1 MQSHSFTHS
10 HRVSEDIRTQAFTH
24 SQGNTHYAMKRTAVT
39 ETLKRWYILRDEEIE
54 LMKHSLIHSLS
65 FSFRWY
71 SLFYTELLS
80 WVDTVTR
87 ILTRSCTYAEEGTL
101 TYAVTIV
108 LIEEI
113 VIHLQDDTHS
123 ESKTTEVTYTIP
135 SWYIFQDEEIDL
147 MRVMRHIFTHW
158 LPFSFRCY
166 SLFSAEPLP
175 LWVETVTHTL
185 TRWCTHPEEGAL
197 TYAVTI
203 MLIEDMS
210 PHAYRM
216 FSSHAGRIAE
226 SIMLTTI
233 HTHSSGHTFGSF
245 SHFVQVEGT
254 LTFGSFSHF
263 LEV

>member
-39 ETLKRWYILRDEEIE
+39 ETLKRSYILRDEEIE

-166 SLFSAEPLP
+166 SFFLRRASPFMSGNSHSYTYKMMYTPRGGRTHLCSDHHAHWGYVTSCIQNVLFSCRQDCWIDHAHK
-175 LWVETVTHTL
+175 HTY
-185 TRWCTHPEEGAL
+185 T
-197 TYAVTI
+197 
-203 MLIEDMS
+203 
-210 PHAYRM
+210 
-216 FSSHAGRIAE
+216 
-226 SIMLTTI
+226 
-233 HTHSSGHTFGSF
+233 
-245 SHFVQVEGT
+245 
-254 LTFGSFSHF
+254 
-263 LEV
+263 